1 MSEKPSPVP
10 HAFCG
15 TPSAEALN
23 RGCACS
29 FLDRAAL
36 HRQLSAEGV
45 LETLG
50 ESLLRTHPNLFSAT
64 TVFISPAQR
73 DGMAVVVR
81 AVEELV
87 ALPAWQ
93 ARVLALAL
101 APQSARLDHGPRSV
115 FFGFDFH
122 LGETGPQLIEI
133 NTNAGGFLLNAAL
146 ARAQRACC
154 AEVEAL
160 QVPATDLSGLD
171 AELLAMFENE
181 WRLQGRAGR
190 PQRIAIV
197 DESPTQQFLYPE
209 FLLFQR
215 LFERAGIRAVI
226 ADPRELCWEG
236 GRLLQDGETVDLV
249 YNRLTD
255 FYLDTPE
262 NTALRQAFEAAA
274 VVVTPH
280 PRAHA
285 LYADKRHLATMSDAQ
300 QLAALGVSNDS
311 QKVLLAGV
319 PHTQLV
325 SPANADALWAQRK
338 GLFFKP
344 ASGFGSRAAYRG
356 DKLTRRVWQ
365 EILAGD
371 YVAQAIAPPSERRV
385 AVDSAASDLKY
396 DIRAYVYNGR
406 IQLFA
411 ARLYAGQTTNFRT
424 PGGGFAPVFLFD
436 AKD

>member
-1 MSEKPSPVP
+1 MSEKTSGVS
-10 HAFCG
+10 HALCG
-15 TPSAEALN
+15 TLSAEDLN
-23 RGCACS
+23 RGCMCS

-36 HRQLSAEGV
+36 HRQLGAEGV

-50 ESLLRTHPNLFSAT
+50 EPLLQTHPNLFSTT
-64 TVFISPAQR
+64 TVFVSPAQR
-73 DGMAVVVR
+73 DGMAAIVR
-81 AVEELV
+81 AVEALV

-93 ARVLALAL
+93 ARVLAQ

-122 LGETGPQLIEI
+122 LGETGPRLIEI

-181 WRLQGRAGR
+181 WHLQGRAGR

-197 DESPTQQFLYPE
+197 DESPMQQFLYPE

-226 ADPRELCWEG
+226 ADPRELRWES
-236 GRLLQDGETVDLV
+236 GRLLLGGEVVDLV

-255 FYLDTPE
+255 FYLETPE
-262 NTALRQAFEAAA
+262 CTALRQAFDAGT

-285 LYADKRHLATMSDAQ
+285 LYADKRHLAVMSDAQ
-300 QLAALGVSNDS
+300 QLAALGVSKES
-311 QKVLLAGV
+311 QEVLLAGV
-319 PHTQLV
+319 PRTQPV
-325 SPANADALWAQRK
+325 SPANADALWTQRK

-365 EILAGD
+365 EILVGD
-371 YVAQAIAPPSERRV
+371 YVAQAIALPSERRV
-385 AVDSAASDLKY
+385 AVDNAASDLKY

-411 ARLYAGQTTNFRT
+411 ARLYTGQTTNFRT
-424 PGGGFAPVFLFD
+424 PGGGFAPVFLFESGLV
-436 AKD
+436 

>member
-1 MSEKPSPVP
+1 MSENPTPVL
-10 HAFCG
+10 HVFYG

-23 RGCACS
+23 RSCVCS

-36 HRQLSAEGV
+36 LRQLGAEGV
-45 LETLG
+45 LQ
-50 ESLLRTHPNLFSAT
+50 THPNLFSAT

-73 DGMAVVVR
+73 EGMEAIVR

-87 ALPAWQ
+87 ALPVWQ
-93 ARVLALAL
+93 ARVLAQ

-122 LGETGPQLIEI
+122 LGEAGPQLIEI
-133 NTNAGGFLLNAAL
+133 NTNAGGFLLNTAL

-160 QVPATDLSGLD
+160 QVPATDLSGIE

-190 PQRIAIV
+190 PRCIAIV
-197 DESPTQQFLYPE
+197 DESPAQQFLYPE
-209 FLLFQR
+209 FLLFQQ
-215 LFERAGIRAVI
+215 LFERAGIRTVI
-226 ADPRELCWEG
+226 ADLRELRWDG
-236 GRLLQDGETVDLV
+236 SRLLLGSEVIDLV

-255 FYLDTPE
+255 FYLETPE
-262 NTALRQAFEAAA
+262 CTALRQAFEAGA

-285 LYADKRHLATMSDAQ
+285 LYADKRHLAVMSDAQ
-300 QLAALGVSNDS
+300 RLAALGVSKTS
-311 QKVLLAGV
+311 QEVLLAGV
-319 PHTQLV
+319 PHTRLV
-325 SPANADALWAQRK
+325 SPVNADVLWAQRK

-356 DKLTRRVWQ
+356 DKLTHRVWQ
-365 EILAGD
+365 EILRGD

-385 AVDSAASDLKY
+385 AVDNAASDLKY
-396 DIRAYVYNGR
+396 DIRAYVYSGR

-411 ARLYAGQTTNFRT
+411 ARLYTGQTTNFRT
-424 PGGGFAPVFLFD
+424 LGGGFAPVFLLD
-436 AKD
+436 AHRLA

>member
-1 MSEKPSPVP
+1 MSEKTSGVS
-10 HAFCG
+10 HALCG
-15 TPSAEALN
+15 TLSAEALN
-23 RGCACS
+23 RGCMCS

-36 HRQLSAEGV
+36 HRQLGAEGV

-50 ESLLRTHPNLFSAT
+50 EPLLQTHPNLFSTT
-64 TVFISPAQR
+64 TVFVSPAQR
-73 DGMAVVVR
+73 DGMAAIVR
-81 AVEELV
+81 AVEALV

-93 ARVLALAL
+93 ARVLAQ

-122 LGETGPQLIEI
+122 LGETGPRLIEI

-181 WRLQGRAGR
+181 WHLQGRAGR

-197 DESPTQQFLYPE
+197 DESPMQQFLYPE

-226 ADPRELCWEG
+226 ADPRELRWEG
-236 GRLLQDGETVDLV
+236 GRLLLGGEVVDLV

-255 FYLDTPE
+255 FYLETPE
-262 NTALRQAFEAAA
+262 CTALRQAFDAGT

-285 LYADKRHLATMSDAQ
+285 LYADKRHLAVMSDAQ
-300 QLAALGVSNDS
+300 QLAALGVSKES
-311 QKVLLAGV
+311 QEVLLAGV
-319 PHTQLV
+319 PRTQPV
-325 SPANADALWAQRK
+325 SPANADALWTQRK

-365 EILAGD
+365 EILVGD
-371 YVAQAIAPPSERRV
+371 YVAQAIALPSERRV
-385 AVDSAASDLKY
+385 AVDNAASDLKY

-411 ARLYAGQTTNFRT
+411 ARLYTGQTTNFRT
-424 PGGGFAPVFLFD
+424 PGGGFAPVFLFESGLV
-436 AKD
+436 